1 MVVGA
6 VRGWSVGTVEGRLKK
21 EDLSIARSPVRTAL
35 LQLTVRTVLRP
46 CAGKGSL
53 IFNKN
58 KRTTKRGMKEIRGDY
73 LGLLVFFK
81 REGKDGEL

>member
-1 MVVGA
+1 MGA
-6 VRGWSVGTVEGRLKK
+6 VRGWSMGTVEGRLKK
-21 EDLSIARSPVRTAL
+21 EDLSIARSPVRT
-35 LQLTVRTVLRP
+35 VLRP
-46 CAGKGSL
+46 CAGKDSL

-58 KRTTKRGMKEIRGDY
+58 RGTTKRGMKEIRGDY